1 MLSSIGFEGMQT
13 LADDLESLVYVVLYC
28 ILLWLPHK
36 LSKDDLQIAMQ
47 GIFEYSWWHPGRD
60 GFVGG
65 DGKVGLALHRGYVKH
80 AHFPA
85 PLQRWLDTTLD
96 HMIPVGGG
104 HSGPRRDTSQWS
116 ADQLDAFWADFLR
129 TETLAQNDRVARDS
143 LRALGDYEP
152 QTGLDSTEAIV
163 LRKRTSE
170 ERDLDEAESDKEAK
184 RRRGRKLA
192 TETSG
197 PPVPL
202 KPPRRSPR
210 LAAKAQQGLQ
220 LPIVPKQVLRRTTAS
235 KPRSTGK
242 GGPSQ
247 RRRSTRTRA

>member
-1 MLSSIGFEGMQT
+1 MGN
-13 LADDLESLVYVVLYC
+13 
-28 ILLWLPHK
+28 
-36 LSKDDLQIAMQ
+36 
-47 GIFEYSWWHPGRD
+47 
-60 GFVGG
+60 
-65 DGKVGLALHRGYVKH
+65 
-80 AHFPA
+80 A
-85 PLQRWLDTTLD
+85 PRRA
-96 HMIPVGGG
+96 PVGGG

-152 QTGLDSTEAIV
+152 QTGLESTEAII
-163 LRKRTSE
+163 LRKRTPE
-170 ERDLDEAESDKEAK
+170 ERDLDEPESDKEAK

-192 TETSG
+192 TETSV

-220 LPIVPKQVLRRTTAS
+220 LPIVPKRVPRRTTS

-242 GGPSQ
+242 GGHSQ

>member
-1 MLSSIGFEGMQT
+1 MKDGSAKEDGVVCKGKRKAETDEPTST
-13 LADDLESLVYVVLYC
+13 LAAE
-28 ILLWLPHK
+28 
-36 LSKDDLQIAMQ
+36 
-47 GIFEYSWWHPGRD
+47 
-60 GFVGG
+60 
-65 DGKVGLALHRGYVKH
+65 
-80 AHFPA
+80 
-85 PLQRWLDTTLD
+85 
-96 HMIPVGGG
+96 
-104 HSGPRRDTSQWS
+104 
-116 ADQLDAFWADFLR
+116 
-129 TETLAQNDRVARDS
+129 
-143 LRALGDYEP
+143 EP
-152 QTGLDSTEAIV
+152 
-163 LRKRTSE
+163 
-170 ERDLDEAESDKEAK
+170 KEAK